1 MHESLPAQTLLGH
14 YRQILTTP
22 EHRRFITV
30 ARQPIVDD
38 TLETLRGSITR
49 KSKHHF
55 LFIGP
60 RGIGKSHLLSLI
72 EDGIADDPE
81 LKKSYL
87 VARFPEESHR
97 TLSFADFLLGLC
109 DILREAVPEEL
120 EWEDLYQ
127 ALQTEEDDTRII
139 DTLVPAIRR
148 ANKAHHRTA
157 LVMLENINELFT
169 RQIKNKKDIGA
180 LRKFFMDPNGCLLI
194 STSPIHFDAITSV
207 DEPFYD
213 FFDTQI
219 LDHLSEEETISLIHR
234 NLEWE
239 KRQDLIDDFA
249 SLRPKLMALYRM
261 TAGSPRLT
269 VMLYELIAHDSITKV
284 RQQLEILLD
293 RITPFY
299 QDRLNELAPQERAL
313 LETMARMRDMRKT
326 PLEIA
331 SRMRLPQNQTSNLL
345 KRLTDAQYL
354 RVHTNPDDKRSRL
367 YTIREGFFDIW
378 LAMNVSRSARKRLPF
393 LLDFFASFYPSIEER
408 NRKRAELAARS
419 EADALA
425 SLDYLS
431 DVGSTNERRQSKL
444 ALAGRVNALGKKDDA
459 VNYLR
464 ECQEMDGDPRHSDY
478 LGEIDEMIG
487 CWDLYRD
494 GKLEAFAEKLN
505 ALSGTLSYKFWSE
518 TKICFLT
525 DQLDHLVDSQKR
537 NALRI
542 RLASLLS
549 DLARYTEAE
558 TLLRKSLSESAPKSY
573 WQTTLT
579 NNLALV
585 LKATNR
591 HNEAEPMMREG
602 LQIARDTLGNDNPE
616 IGSRLNNLAQVLR
629 DTNRD
634 KEAEPM
640 MREALR
646 ITQAAFGIEHP
657 HVAIRLNNLASLL
670 QDTNRYGEAEPML
683 WEALRIDRAAFGN
696 DHPEVAVDL
705 NNLALLLKETNRI
718 DEAELMIGKALEIN
732 RASFGNDHP
741 SVAVTLNNLAQV
753 MEQTSR
759 YTDAEPIMR
768 EALRIDQNALGHEH
782 PNVAVRL
789 NNLAQLFQDT
799 NRHSEAKPLMCEAI
813 KILTVFQKKIGHEH
827 PETKTLV
834 NNYQI
839 LLEEMN
845 FSSNEISRE
854 IRTIHGEQKI
864 VDLSNRAEG
873 EVAHLFKHDTPEC
886 SSP

>member
-1 MHESLPAQTLLGH
+1 MHESTPAPTPLGH

-22 EHRRFITV
+22 AHRRFITV

-38 TLETLRGSITR
+38 TLEVLRTSATK

-109 DILREAVPEEL
+109 DILREAAPEET

-127 ALQTEEDDTRII
+127 ALQTEEEDTRII

-148 ANKAHHRTA
+148 ANEAHQRTT
-157 LVMLENINELFT
+157 LVMLENLNELFT

-219 LDHLSEEETISLIHR
+219 LDHLSEEDTIALIHR

-249 SLRPKLMALYRM
+249 SLRPKLIALYRM

-326 PLEIA
+326 PMEIA

-393 LLDFFASFYPSIEER
+393 LLDFFALFYPSIEAR
-408 NRKRAELAARS
+408 NRKRAELTARS

-431 DVGSTNERRQSKL
+431 DVGSVEERRRSKL
-444 ALAGRVNALGKKDDA
+444 ELAGRVNTLGKKEEA
-459 VNYLR
+459 TEYLQ
-464 ECQEMDGDPRHSDY
+464 ECLLLDGDPRHADY
-478 LGEIDEMIG
+478 LGEIEEMIH
-487 CWDLYRD
+487 CWDLHRD
-494 GKLEAFAEKLN
+494 GQLEAFGEKLHE
-505 ALSGTLSYKFWSE
+505 LSNSLSYKTWSE
-518 TKICFLT
+518 TKIAFLM
-525 DQLDHLVDSQKR
+525 DELEHVEAPNGRAKLR
-537 NALRI
+537 N
-542 RLASLLS
+542 RLAMLLL
-549 DLARYTEAE
+549 DLARFAEAE
-558 TLLRKSLSESAPKSY
+558 ELLRKALREVPSNSFSLHS
-573 WQTTLT
+573 
-579 NNLALV
+579 
-585 LKATNR
+585 
-591 HNEAEPMMREG
+591 G
-602 LQIARDTLGNDNPE
+602 I
-616 IGSRLNNLAQVLR
+616 LNNLAQLLYE
-629 DTNRD
+629 TNRL

-640 MREALR
+640 MRDALR
-646 ITQAAFGIEHP
+646 IAKDTFGDDHP
-657 HVAIRLNNLASLL
+657 EVAIYLNNLAQILH
-670 QDTNRYGEAEPML
+670 DTNRLHEAELMMRDALRIDHATFGDDHPKVATDL
-683 WEALRIDRAAFGN
+683 NNIAQILHDTTRLDEAELMMREGLRIDRAAFGD
-696 DHPEVAVDL
+696 DHPNIATQLSNLAQLLEATRRFNEAEPMMRDALRIDRFAFGDDHPRIAIRL
-705 NNLALLLKETNRI
+705 NNLALLLEVTNRL
-718 DEAELMIGKALEIN
+718 DEAEPM
-732 RASFGNDHP
+732 
-741 SVAVTLNNLAQV
+741 
-753 MEQTSR
+753 
-759 YTDAEPIMR
+759 MR
-768 EALRIDQNALGHEH
+768 DALRIDRSAFGNNH
-782 PNVAVRL
+782 PTVAVRL
-789 NNLAQLFQDT
+789 GNLSALLAENKRFE
-799 NRHSEAKPLMCEAI
+799 EAEPLMKEAVN
-813 KILTVFQKKIGHEH
+813 ILANYQRQNGYSHRENETIAGSYQSLLETMDLPPEEIESRMEEALSGIGH
-827 PETKTLV
+827 PE
-834 NNYQI
+834 QAA
-839 LLEEMN
+839 
-845 FSSNEISRE
+845 
-854 IRTIHGEQKI
+854 Q
-864 VDLSNRAEG
+864 
-873 EVAHLFKHDTPEC
+873 P
-886 SSP
+886 SP